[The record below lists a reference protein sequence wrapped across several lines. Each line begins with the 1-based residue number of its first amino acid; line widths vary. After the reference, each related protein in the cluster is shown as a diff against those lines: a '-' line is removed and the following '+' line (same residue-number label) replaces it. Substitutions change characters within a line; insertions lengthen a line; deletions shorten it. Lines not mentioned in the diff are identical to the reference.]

1 MKSKT
6 IWLFCLTSFF
16 ILSLY
21 LNPALAS
28 RDVALVLK
36 VKGNARLKSPKRN
49 WALLRKGKRLQGG
62 DKVRTGEESLVAI
75 VFTDDKSMMKIHSES
90 EVSIKGE
97 RTKKGIRKKIFM
109 NLGQLWARINPKGG
123 GFQVET
129 PSGIAAVKGTEFYLF
144 RDATGQMTVI
154 GIKGL
159 VELFNDMGKVLVGKG
174 QTGILKKGIKPQLKK
189 TVKVNDWAKE
199 DSDENEI
206 QIEFENKDG
215 VKKNLKI
222 RYKE

>member
-1 MKSKT
+1 MKTK
-6 IWLFCLTSFF
+6 ILWLFCLTSL
-16 ILSLY
+16 ITLSLH

-36 VKGNARLKSPKRN
+36 VKGNARLKSPRRN
-49 WALLRKGKRLQGG
+49 WSLLRRGKRLQGG

-97 RTKKGIRKKIFM
+97 RTKKGIRKRIFM
-109 NLGQLWARINPKGG
+109 NIGQLWARINPKGG
-123 GFQVET
+123 GFRVET
-129 PSGIAAVKGTEFYLF
+129 PSGVAAVKGTEFYLF

-154 GIKGL
+154 GIRGL
-159 VELFNDMGKVLVGKG
+159 VELFNDLGKVMVGKG
-174 QTGILKKGIKPQLKK
+174 QTGILKKGIKPRLEK

-199 DSDENEI
+199 GSDENEM

-215 VKKNLKI
+215 VKKSLKI
-222 RYKE
+222 HYKE

>member
-1 MKSKT
+1 MKTTK

-16 ILSLY
+16 VLSFHSG
-21 LNPALAS
+21 PALAS

-36 VKGNARLKSPKRN
+36 VKGNARLKSPRRN
-49 WALLRKGKRLQGG
+49 WSMLKKGKRLQGG

-90 EVSIKGE
+90 EVAIKGE

-129 PSGIAAVKGTEFYLF
+129 PSGVAAVKGTEFYLF
-144 RDATGQMTVI
+144 RDETGQMTVI
-154 GIKGL
+154 GIRGL
-159 VELFNDMGKVLVGKG
+159 VELFNDLGKVMVGKG
-174 QTGILKKGIKPQLKK
+174 QTGTLKKGVKPTLKK
-189 TVKVNDWAKE
+189 TVKVDDWAKE
-199 DSDENEI
+199 GSDENEM
-206 QIEFENKDG
+206 QIEFEDKDG

-222 RYKE
+222 RYKK